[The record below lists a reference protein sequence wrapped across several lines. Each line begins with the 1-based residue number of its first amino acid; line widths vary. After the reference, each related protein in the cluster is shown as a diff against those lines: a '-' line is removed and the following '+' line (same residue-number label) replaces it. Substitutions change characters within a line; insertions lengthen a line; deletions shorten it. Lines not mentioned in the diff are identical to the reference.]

1 MNEFLAWNMLHN
13 RPWDTQPRPSG
24 ARTDELF
31 ELMACTS
38 LDDVA
43 VRSEIVDGCLAATA
57 VGPSPM
63 LSRDAGRYQ
72 CTKLH
77 SPVLA

>member
-31 ELMACTS
+31 ELMARTS

-43 VRSEIVDGCLAATA
+43 NGCLAATA